1 MGGLDPFFLN
11 IVYTPVCTSE
21 CSLPGNHKGED
32 RKGHGSDLTGA
43 GVWQREVSPVGG
55 NFGEPFGGGS
65 GSHFISNEEEPL
77 GREVS

>member
-1 MGGLDPFFLN
+1 M
-11 IVYTPVCTSE
+11 CTSE
-21 CSLPGNHKGED
+21 CSLPGNQKGED

-55 NFGEPFGGGS
+55 NFGEPVGRGGS
-65 GSHFISNEEEPL
+65 GSHLISNEEEPL